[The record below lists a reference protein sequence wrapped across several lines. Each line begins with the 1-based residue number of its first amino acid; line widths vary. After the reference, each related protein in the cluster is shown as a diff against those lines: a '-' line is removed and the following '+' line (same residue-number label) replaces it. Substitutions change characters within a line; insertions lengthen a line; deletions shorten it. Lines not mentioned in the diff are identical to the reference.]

1 MSIAAQVLRLC
12 AVAAAA
18 TVALG
23 WVRGLPALPEPAAA
37 SEAASCHAPYQ
48 DPALVGGDVQWISQ
62 AEARALVGDAKV
74 AFVDCRARERFEA
87 GHVSGSVHLEL
98 QRGELPAALLDGLGS
113 AATVIAYC
121 DADGGQCQRS
131 LEMARLL
138 RAAGLPDVRVLEG
151 GLPAW
156 LDRGYPAES
165 GACNHCEATP

>member
-1 MSIAAQVLRLC
+1 VSIGAQILRLC
-12 AVAAAA
+12 TVAAVAS
-18 TVALG
+18 ALLG
-23 WVRGLPALPEPAAA
+23 ALRGVPRLPPPAAA
-37 SEAASCHAPYQ
+37 SEAAACRAPAE
-48 DPALVGGDVQWISQ
+48 DDGREVHWISQ
-62 AEARALVGDAKV
+62 AEARTLVGNPNV

-98 QRGELPAALLDGLGS
+98 QRGQVPAPLLDGLGS
-113 AATVIAYC
+113 ASTVIAYC

-131 LEMARLL
+131 LEMASLL

-165 GACNHCEATP
+165 GACQACEATP

>member
-1 MSIAAQVLRLC
+1 VSIAGQVLRLC

-18 TVALG
+18 AVAIG
-23 WVRGLPALPEPAAA
+23 WVRGLPTLPEPVPA
-37 SEAASCHAPYQ
+37 SDAVSCRAPYQ
-48 DPALVGGDVQWISQ
+48 DPQIGGDVQWISQ
-62 AEARALVGDAKV
+62 ADARAMVGVAEV

-98 QRGELPAALLDGLGS
+98 QSGELPPALLDGLAS

-138 RAAGLPDVRVLEG
+138 RASGLQDVRVLEG

>member
-1 MSIAAQVLRLC
+1 VSISVQVLRLC

-18 TVALG
+18 ALALG
-23 WVRGLPALPEPAAA
+23 WLRGLPTLPQPAAA
-37 SEAASCHAPYQ
+37 SDAASCHAPYQ
-48 DPALVGGDVQWISQ
+48 DPVAGGDVQWISQ

-74 AFVDCRARERFEA
+74 AFVDCRAREQFES

-98 QRGELPAALLDGLGS
+98 QSGQLPPALVEGLGA

-121 DADGGQCQRS
+121 DAEGGQCQRS
-131 LEMARLL
+131 LEMAGLL
-138 RAAGLPDVRVLEG
+138 RAAGIPDVRVLEG

-165 GACNHCEATP
+165 GACSHCEAAP